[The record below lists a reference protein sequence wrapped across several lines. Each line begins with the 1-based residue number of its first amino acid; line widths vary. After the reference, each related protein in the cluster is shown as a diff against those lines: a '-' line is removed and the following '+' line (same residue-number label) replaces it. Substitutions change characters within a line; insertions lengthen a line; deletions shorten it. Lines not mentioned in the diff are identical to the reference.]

1 MSIEEIIPNERLKRA
16 RYQKGWTQAELA
28 EKVGT
33 TFETVSRW
41 ERGIK
46 APNAYYRRKLCEVLD
61 KTAEELGLLA
71 DPSAFPIRGASPCLF
86 LSSAYADAEHKF
98 VVSLKTELQTQGV
111 TIWSS
116 RTIRRQET
124 RNKRNVLQEAIR
136 AAQVV
141 LLIVSPNTQTSH
153 HVQDTL
159 RLARHFR
166 RPVCA
171 VWIAGEFLQECL
183 PQEYG
188 EPYATIDA
196 RKGNDQLLRDK
207 IVATLE
213 QAWLTQIAPETSE
226 LSESMWK
233 VPTTLKPLIG
243 REEELARLRELL
255 LGHQA
260 DLVTLLGPGGIGKTH
275 LGLQAAMEMRKR
287 FADGVCFVSLAA
299 ISDPRLVVPAIAK
312 ELGIREVG
320 EHPLFEQLKVALRN
334 RHLLLFLDN
343 FEQVLKAAS
352 ELAELLAE
360 CRQLKI
366 LVTSRARLHVH
377 GEYGFPVPPLALP
390 DLTQP
395 LESDTLSRNE
405 AVALFLQRARIAR
418 PDFRITPANAR
429 AIAEICVRLDGLPLA
444 IELTAARIRSL
455 ASQALLARLEEQLL
469 DVVIS
474 KDQDVD
480 DRQRTLRSTIAWS
493 YDLLESVEQ
502 QLFRRLS
509 VFAGSW
515 SLEAVE
521 AIYNALGDVAL
532 HVWDGVESLLDKSLL
547 QSAEH
552 EGEGRLQLL
561 ETIREYGLE
570 LLEASGEAEV
580 IRRAHAEY
588 FLRLVE
594 EAEPDLKGVQQIAW
608 LARLEQEQENLRAAL
623 KWLIEGGEAERALHL
638 CGALWWFWRLRGY
651 WSQGR
656 HWLEA
661 ALGLPQT
668 GGSTEARAKAL
679 WAAGD
684 LAYCQ
689 DDYLIARSMLEESV
703 MLSRALRAEKDLA
716 MALGTLGLLMRVQG
730 DRGAASPLLDE
741 SEKLCRKLG
750 SNWELSYLLRKLA
763 EFTAQ
768 TGELMRAV
776 EYAQESLML
785 AQKLGDKS
793 LIATVLCTLG
803 GIAARQDDLT
813 QAKAYNRES
822 LTLAR
827 ELGDK
832 LLIALALNNLGYF
845 TTLQGDL
852 TLTTYAQEGFAL
864 MRELGDRMYITKTLH
879 SVGYLTARQGN
890 LTQAKTWYREGLSL
904 AQEIRSEID
913 IGMNLSGLAL
923 VAAAEGQLLQAARLF
938 GAVEIRLDI
947 NVDLYPAERAEY
959 KRAVESVRTHLG
971 RKAFAAARSEG
982 RTMALEQTLTASRSP
997 AIVNPPPFPKYPD
1010 GLTERE
1016 VQVLCLVAKGLTDE
1030 QVARQLVIA
1039 PRTVNTHLT
1048 SIYRKIQVSSDG
1060 KERQVAPRIA
1070 ATRYVTEHDLC

>member
-320 EHPLFEQLKVALRN
+320 EYPLFEQLKVALRN

-360 CRQLKI
+360 CRQLKKELFGGRI
-366 LVTSRARLHVH
+366 DVGHVIVQQSFAFRGVERTRIGLPRNPQLLTAREVGDFNRRQAAIENPEIVH
-377 GEYGFPVPPLALP
+377 LAA
-390 DLTQP
+390 
-395 LESDTLSRNE
+395 LESGIAKTVTDGQLRL
-405 AVALFLQRARIAR
+405 AALI
-418 PDFRITPANAR
+418 
-429 AIAEICVRLDGLPLA
+429 
-444 IELTAARIRSL
+444 
-455 ASQALLARLEEQLL
+455 
-469 DVVIS
+469 
-474 KDQDVD
+474 
-480 DRQRTLRSTIAWS
+480 
-493 YDLLESVEQ
+493 
-502 QLFRRLS
+502 
-509 VFAGSW
+509 
-515 SLEAVE
+515 
-521 AIYNALGDVAL
+521 GDV
-532 HVWDGVESLLDKSLL
+532 
-547 QSAEH
+547 
-552 EGEGRLQLL
+552 
-561 ETIREYGLE
+561 
-570 LLEASGEAEV
+570 
-580 IRRAHAEY
+580 
-588 FLRLVE
+588 
-594 EAEPDLKGVQQIAW
+594 
-608 LARLEQEQENLRAAL
+608 LAQFVAND
-623 KWLIEGGEAERALHL
+623 
-638 CGALWWFWRLRGY
+638 
-651 WSQGR
+651 
-656 HWLEA
+656 
-661 ALGLPQT
+661 LGL
-668 GGSTEARAKAL
+668 GR
-679 WAAGD
+679 
-684 LAYCQ
+684 
-689 DDYLIARSMLEESV
+689 
-703 MLSRALRAEKDLA
+703 
-716 MALGTLGLLMRVQG
+716 
-730 DRGAASPLLDE
+730 
-741 SEKLCRKLG
+741 
-750 SNWELSYLLRKLA
+750 
-763 EFTAQ
+763 
-768 TGELMRAV
+768 RAV
-776 EYAQESLML
+776 EEN
-785 AQKLGDKS
+785 
-793 LIATVLCTLG
+793 
-803 GIAARQDDLT
+803 T
-813 QAKAYNRES
+813 QAGGATGSIVGECDVHPLIGRES
-822 LTLAR
+822 
-827 ELGDK
+827 DP
-832 LLIALALNNLGYF
+832 
-845 TTLQGDL
+845 
-852 TLTTYAQEGFAL
+852 
-864 MRELGDRMYITKTLH
+864 
-879 SVGYLTARQGN
+879 
-890 LTQAKTWYREGLSL
+890 
-904 AQEIRSEID
+904 
-913 IGMNLSGLAL
+913 
-923 VAAAEGQLLQAARLF
+923 
-938 GAVEIRLDI
+938 GAHFE
-947 NVDLYPAERAEY
+947 
-959 KRAVESVRTHLG
+959 
-971 RKAFAAARSEG
+971 
-982 RTMALEQTLTASRSP
+982 
-997 AIVNPPPFPKYPD
+997 
-1010 GLTERE
+1010 
-1016 VQVLCLVAKGLTDE
+1016 
-1030 QVARQLVIA
+1030 
-1039 PRTVNTHLT
+1039 
-1048 SIYRKIQVSSDG
+1048 
-1060 KERQVAPRIA
+1060 
-1070 ATRYVTEHDLC
+1070 